1 MLSFANTHIY
11 MCECGYV
18 WPLRCMCGWEAGTG
32 YFLVSPTLCSCQ
44 LVSLGAWRPYAPSH
58 QSSLLLPP
66 SLCVWRFWKDTKQV
80 APAPLWGFGCCL
92 PLREA
97 AGAWKSQPQ
106 PTEAPKSGEG
116 RERETVLVVK
126 KKKKR
131 KEIAWF
137 KKRTTASTIQ
147 KVRLKQPVQINKE
160 LCKDEEWR
168 RKYNEANKG

>member
-1 MLSFANTHIY
+1 MWLCLTTSV
-11 MCECGYV
+11 YV
-18 WPLRCMCGWEAGTG
+18 WMGGRHWLLSCLSYSLQLSISESGCVKAICSFTPVVFASPSFSLCLKILKRHKAG
-32 YFLVSPTLCSCQ
+32 CSSS
-44 LVSLGAWRPYAPSH
+44 SLGFW
-58 QSSLLLPP
+58 LL
-66 SLCVWRFWKDTKQV
+66 
-80 APAPLWGFGCCL
+80 L